1 MISLEDKEMDKLKK
15 ELEVLKSWGIE
26 SIPIDKVLS
35 LIEGEDVTLRFPLGK
50 RSTVIS
56 SAPTDLTPVG
66 GTIFYID
73 NTSNGEY
80 QFFDVDGN
88 LIENVQVGDR
98 PSYYRVVK
106 KGPADKYYVYHD
118 KVYDALRWNYCK
130 KGKDVYESLNM
141 SDGIRTGKINTEV
154 VMAKDNG
161 AYITIDSKG
170 FPTIWYQLQQTRL
183 AKAGGCDDWFVP
195 SKTEINLLEDA
206 VESGTISG
214 GIIAGSSYAESVF
227 RNRWLWSSS
236 EASSRIGKVS
246 SQFAWYWDYIRRL
259 WNVNNKICNNSVFF
273 IRAF

>member
-1 MISLEDKEMDKLKK
+1 MDKLKE

-26 SIPIDKVLS
+26 SIPVDKVLS
-35 LIEGEDVTLRFPLGK
+35 MIEKAENDSKISFKGQDTK
-50 RSTVIS
+50 AS
-56 SAPTDLTPVG
+56 SAIANLFPVG

-73 NTSNGEY
+73 DKADGIYE
-80 QFFDVDGN
+80 FFDVDGS
-88 LIENVQVGDR
+88 LIKDVKVGDK
-98 PSYYRVVK
+98 PYYYRVVK

-130 KGKDVYESLNM
+130 KGEDVYESLNM

-154 VMAKDNG
+154 AMAKDNG

-227 RNRWLWSSS
+227 RNKWLWSSS

-246 SQFAWYWDYIRRL
+246 SQYAWYWDYIRRL